1 MAYKTRKELLLE
13 IKKLKKR
20 IDRLTD
26 ENSSLWFML
35 DELDKSNVT
44 NPKYFK
50 HVAEAIEN
58 IRKSRLM
65 ATKEVGEA

>member
-44 NPKYFK
+44 NPEYFK

>member
-1 MAYKTRKELLLE
+1 M
-13 IKKLKKR
+13 
-20 IDRLTD
+20 D

-44 NPKYFK
+44 NPEYFK

-58 IRKSRLM
+58 VRKSKLM
-65 ATKEVGEA
+65 SHTKVEEA

>member
-1 MAYKTRKELLLE
+1 MAYKTKKQLLLE
-13 IKKLKKR
+13 IEILKKE
-20 IDRLTD
+20 IDRLLD

-44 NPKYFK
+44 NPEYFK

-58 IRKSRLM
+58 IRKSKLM
-65 ATKEVGEA
+65 TPKEVGEA